1 MSKSAQI
8 GGTVQTFQ
16 WQWQD
21 QTFAVAYETRGS
33 GTPVLLL
40 PAFST
45 VSTRGEM
52 QGIAEQLA
60 PHFQVVAMDWLGFG
74 QSVPRSVA
82 QAIRPSLD
90 YRPALYRQLL
100 QDFVRVHFQQPI
112 AVVAAGHAAGYAMQ
126 AAQQPNLFSKLV
138 LVAPTWKG
146 PLCAMGAPTPV
157 RNGVRE
163 LVRSPGLGQFLYGL
177 NTTPGF
183 LKFMYRRHVFVNQ
196 ARLTPDFIEAKHQ
209 ITQQPGARFA
219 PAAFV
224 TGTLDPMVNRDE
236 FLAVGRSVTDQLRCT
251 LTTPTLVVIGE
262 QSPPQSKAEMEA
274 LAELPGMQSD
284 RLPGSLGLHEEYA
297 SEVAAIT
304 LSFLQNH

>member
-1 MSKSAQI
+1 MPKSAQI
-8 GGTVQTFQ
+8 GGAVQPFQ
-16 WQWQD
+16 WQWQN
-21 QTFAVAYETRGS
+21 QTFAIAYETRGS

-60 PHFQVVAMDWLGFG
+60 THFQVVAMDWLGFG
-74 QSVPRSVA
+74 QSD
-82 QAIRPSLD
+82 RPSLD
-90 YRPALYRQLL
+90 YRPDLYCQLL
-100 QDFVRVHFQQPI
+100 QDFVRSHFHQPI

-126 AAQQPNLFSKLV
+126 AAQQPNLFSKLA

-157 RNGVRE
+157 RDGVRE

-183 LKFMYRRHVFVNQ
+183 LKFMYRRHVFVNE
-196 ARLTPDFIEAKHQ
+196 ARLTPDFMEVKRQ

-224 TGTLDPMVNRDE
+224 TGTLDPMANRDE
-236 FLAVGRSVTDQLRCT
+236 FLTVGRALSV
-251 LTTPTLVVIGE
+251 PTLVIIGE
-262 QSPPQSKAEMEA
+262 QSPSQSKAEMEA
-274 LAELPGMQSD
+274 LATLPNIQSVRLSGTLGM
-284 RLPGSLGLHEEYA
+284 HEEEA
-297 SEVAAIT
+297 SEVAAIV
-304 LSFLQNH
+304 LPFLRA